1 MTYKIFDDMVMI
13 NDEKMTMRMIRFEV
27 IRLGVIRQ
35 GVIRQG
41 THHCTAIHDPI

>member
-35 GVIRQG
+35 G